1 MSLSQKFFTEYLIAF
16 LIRSIVKFTQH
27 REMRRSHTDG
37 FLRFSAIFQHHE
49 IAEPRCLLS
58 AEHAFPIGGPDIQ
71 GCAHGLLSAVVKV
84 IAERRSYLTFEFNGN
99 DKFVFVNY

>member
-49 IAEPRCLLS
+49 IAQPGAC
-58 AEHAFPIGGPDIQ
+58 
-71 GCAHGLLSAVVKV
+71 
-84 IAERRSYLTFEFNGN
+84 
-99 DKFVFVNY
+99 